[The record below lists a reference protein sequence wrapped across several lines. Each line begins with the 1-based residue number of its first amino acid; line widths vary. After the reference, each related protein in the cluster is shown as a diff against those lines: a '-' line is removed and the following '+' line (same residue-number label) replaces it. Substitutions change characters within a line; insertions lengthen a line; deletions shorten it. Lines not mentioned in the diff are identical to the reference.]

1 MDFLKISFPA
11 LPSPRLSQQ
20 ISTSACTLRLRVP
33 PTASS
38 LQQIQPEEER
48 ENCANPPTWTTTNSL
63 EISHAKAKSST
74 SPVQLAVLTVAEEEE
89 EEVSSSTSSSSS
101 SPPHQSPL
109 ISIIFPRNSRPI
121 QSIPRDFLERA
132 RFFRCCCCS
141 SSSRICIYHHLPLL
155 SEEEEEDEQCD
166 YFTADQTSC
175 DGRTGQR
182 NGKHEFTSKRSTGRR
197 FFKNGTRRDTDRHL
211 IIIPSIHV

>member
-48 ENCANPPTWTTTNSL
+48 ERENCANPPTWTTTNSL

-74 SPVQLAVLTVAEEEE
+74 SPVQLAVL
-89 EEVSSSTSSSSS
+89 SSHSGGGGGGGGFVINFFFFFFS
-101 SPPHQSPL
+101 SPVTAHLHHLSSQFPPN
-109 ISIIFPRNSRPI
+109 SIDSTRLSGASAF
-121 QSIPRDFLERA
+121 
-132 RFFRCCCCS
+132 
-141 SSSRICIYHHLPLL
+141 LPLL
-155 SEEEEEDEQCD
+155 LLLLFLPYLYLSSFANIKRRRRRTTSQLTRPDQLRW
-166 YFTADQTSC
+166 AD
-175 DGRTGQR
+175 RA
-182 NGKHEFTSKRSTGRR
+182 KKW
-197 FFKNGTRRDTDRHL
+197 KA
-211 IIIPSIHV
+211 